1 MKRIIAFLIILAA
14 AVATVSYTLIQPHQT
29 AFVNSNARYLL
40 NSGGVG
46 SGKTYSVVLRSMR
59 LMLEYPGIKGVIGAQ
74 TMPMLRDTT
83 MAEFEAIVPRGLI
96 SVHNKA
102 TNTYTFK
109 NGSQVLFRPF
119 DDPNKF
125 KSLNVG
131 FVGIEEMTDVKEE
144 IFKMLRTRLRQK
156 GVMHSLFGA
165 TNPGP
170 FTSWVYRNFIEKP
183 IEGSDFVYS
192 ISRDNPYLPED
203 YLTDLETLRVTNPE
217 YYARMVEGRWGALEG
232 LIYNLPRE
240 QRVDSAILPDSF
252 DEIIAGLDFGHDHP
266 TALVVI
272 GIKGP
277 YIYLI
282 DEYYKRHLTTTDI
295 INIAK
300 EYTRT
305 YGLSNIYCD
314 TARPEIIKDL
324 QNAGIPA
331 RDAVKDVFE
340 GIIYVQGWVNS
351 GRLIVCNNCIYSL
364 REFDSYIWDKGS
376 TVREQ
381 PIKLNDDAMD
391 AIRYAVFT
399 HLRNNVKIPRIT
411 TKGVEYVK
419 KDSSLSVDEAVARLK
434 FANMIRRA

>member
-1 MKRIIAFLIILAA
+1 
-14 AVATVSYTLIQPHQT
+14 
-29 AFVNSNARYLL
+29 
-40 NSGGVG
+40 
-46 SGKTYSVVLRSMR
+46 
-59 LMLEYPGIKGVIGAQ
+59 
-74 TMPMLRDTT
+74 

-96 SVHNKA
+96 AVHNKS

-156 GVMHSLFGA
+156 GVQHSLFGA

-170 FTSWVYRNFIEKP
+170 FTSWVYRNFIEQP
-183 IEGSDFVYS
+183 IQGSDVVYS
-192 ISRDNPYLPED
+192 ISRDNPYLPEE
-203 YLTDLETLRVTNPE
+203 YLADLETLRVTNPE

-232 LIYNLPRE
+232 LIYSLPMD
-240 QRVDSAILPDSF
+240 QRIDSALLPSYY

-266 TALVVI
+266 TALIVI

-277 YIYLI
+277 DIYLI

-295 INIAK
+295 VRITK
-300 EYTRT
+300 EYTEKYNLT
-305 YGLSNIYCD
+305 NIYCD

-324 QNAGIPA
+324 QNSGIPA

-340 GIIYVQGWVNS
+340 GLIYVQSWVNS
-351 GRLIVCNNCIYSL
+351 GRLKVSRGCSFSL

-391 AIRYAVFT
+391 AIRYAIFT
-399 HLRNNVKIPRIT
+399 HLRNNIKIPRIT
-411 TKGVEYVK
+411 TRGVEYIQ
-419 KDSSLSVDEAVARLK
+419 KDSASISDAVERLR
-434 FANMIRRA
+434 FANMRRMAGL